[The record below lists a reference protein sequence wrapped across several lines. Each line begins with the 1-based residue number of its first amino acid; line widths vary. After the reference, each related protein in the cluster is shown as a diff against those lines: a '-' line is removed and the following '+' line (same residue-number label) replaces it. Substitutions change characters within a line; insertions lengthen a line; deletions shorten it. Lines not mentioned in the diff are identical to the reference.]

1 MNLFFNQ
8 NIDHKTVIFTFS
20 VDESKHIY
28 KVLRKKK
35 GDEILVTNGKGLKW
49 LGELTEVKSKT
60 VSVKK
65 ISAKIYENKSYNLEI
80 AISPPK
86 SNNRIEWFI
95 EKAIEIGIQKI
106 HFIKTENSERK
117 AINFKRLYKL
127 AVSAMKQSKQLYL
140 PEINNIIEYEDF
152 LKETKCEQKFIAHC
166 ESSSKEHIANIPLD
180 LKPVIVLIGP
190 EGDFT
195 KKEIDLAI
203 TANYL
208 PISLGENRLRSE
220 TAAISVTQT
229 FSILFHL
236 RKKIL

>member
-8 NIDHKTVIFTFS
+8 NIDHKTVVFTFS

-86 SNNRIEWFI
+86 SNNRIEWFV

-152 LKETKCEQKFIAHC
+152 LKKTKCEQKFITHC
-166 ESSSKEHIANIPLD
+166 QSSSKEHIANIPLD

-203 TANYL
+203 SANYL
-208 PISLGENRLRSE
+208 AISLGENRLRSE

>member
-86 SNNRIEWFI
+86 SNNRIEWF
-95 EKAIEIGIQKI
+95 
-106 HFIKTENSERK
+106 NC
-117 AINFKRLYKL
+117 
-127 AVSAMKQSKQLYL
+127 SK
-140 PEINNIIEYEDF
+140 
-152 LKETKCEQKFIAHC
+152 
-166 ESSSKEHIANIPLD
+166 
-180 LKPVIVLIGP
+180 
-190 EGDFT
+190 
-195 KKEIDLAI
+195 
-203 TANYL
+203 
-208 PISLGENRLRSE
+208 
-220 TAAISVTQT
+220 
-229 FSILFHL
+229 
-236 RKKIL
+236 